1 MLQYFPIMLKLH
13 HPVCCKYF
21 PRKYH
26 LNCAFRESNA
36 SINILSENAVTVLLE
51 NIDLLLLLPSQGAVI
66 HVIIQ
71 FHCTLRKIF
80 SFSLFDYIYYN
91 AQKLCLRIML
101 ALLCSMFCLPIK
113 YALNYA
119 GTVYNWCRPN
129 TCKTFLQCL
138 TLDGIRNI
146 NTCD

>member
-1 MLQYFPIMLKLH
+1 MLLYNSIVH
-13 HPVCCKYF
+13 YAKYSV
-21 PRKYH
+21 
-26 LNCAFRESNA
+26 LAFLT
-36 SINILSENAVTVLLE
+36 I
-51 NIDLLLLLPSQGAVI
+51 
-66 HVIIQ
+66 
-71 FHCTLRKIF
+71 
-80 SFSLFDYIYYN
+80 YN